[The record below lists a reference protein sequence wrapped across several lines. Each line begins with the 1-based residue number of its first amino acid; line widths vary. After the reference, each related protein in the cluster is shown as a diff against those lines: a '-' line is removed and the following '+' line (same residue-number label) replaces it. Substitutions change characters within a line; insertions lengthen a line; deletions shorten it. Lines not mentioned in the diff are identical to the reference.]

1 MRGVCYHVRKTISLY
16 ERIIAMKTCYTM
28 LASQTVHTACHT
40 GAQEQLTTS
49 LLLGGPDGVRLAG
62 AGGAH
67 DDHKARELLL

>member
-1 MRGVCYHVRKTISLY
+1 
-16 ERIIAMKTCYTM
+16 MKTCYTM
-28 LASQTVHTACHT
+28 LASQAVHTACHT
-40 GAQEQLTTS
+40 GAQEQLTRP